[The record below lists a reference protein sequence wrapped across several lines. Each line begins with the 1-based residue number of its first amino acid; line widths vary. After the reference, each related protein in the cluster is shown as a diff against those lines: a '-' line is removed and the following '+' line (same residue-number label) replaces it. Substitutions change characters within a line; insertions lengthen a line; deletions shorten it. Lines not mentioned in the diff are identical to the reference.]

1 MKLKHT
7 FVAAAAVLAAGAWLA
22 LPSAHADDAVG
33 SGSQC
38 SVTGLVE
45 MPANLEVYN
54 EATGG
59 SAIARFTGSE
69 TALAASGFPGDGTK
83 GRVAVQT
90 GTGTGHFRIAG
101 FVDATQ
107 VPIFTGQDIPVVS
120 GHVWLASHRRVHFVA
135 ASPGKLRVE
144 LRMTEPMRQNF
155 GAWAACGAFTLTQG
169 TPSGWSPAGR
179 ERGYVAK
186 KDRVDLYDDPGAD
199 RNVVTTLIRSAPNGI
214 LLWSKERRGAF
225 VHVQYHGAV
234 VLDAWARAQ
243 DLKALPPGET
253 MDQMRGSVTHSN
265 PPRLALQSS
274 PKVVRTTKE
283 IPIHMEAK
291 EGSKV
296 IGRVEAQTD
305 TYVLDIVAGWA
316 SVMPKALD
324 IAPAQDKQFWVKA
337 SELGL

>member
-1 MKLKHT
+1 MKLKHSLMAAAT
-7 FVAAAAVLAAGAWLA
+7 LLAAAAWLA
-22 LPSAHADDAVG
+22 EPNAHADASLG

-38 SVTGLVE
+38 TIKGMVE
-45 MPANLEVYN
+45 MPANLDVYD
-54 EATGG
+54 AASGG
-59 SAIARFTGSE
+59 AAIARFTGSK
-69 TALAASGFPGDGTK
+69 TALAISDFPADPNK

-107 VPIFTGQDIPVVS
+107 VPIYTGQDIPVVS
-120 GHVWLASHRRVHFVA
+120 GHIWMAAHRRVHFVA
-135 ASPGKLRVE
+135 AAPGKLRVE
-144 LRMTEPMRQNF
+144 LRLKEPMNQNF
-155 GAWAACGAFTLTQG
+155 GAWASCSAFTLTQG
-169 TPSGWSPAGR
+169 TPGGWTPAGR
-179 ERGYVAK
+179 ERGYVVK
-186 KDRVDLYDDPGAD
+186 KDQADLFDDPGSD
-199 RNVVTTLIRSAPNGI
+199 HNVVTTLIRSAPNGI
-214 LLWSKERRGAF
+214 LLWSKERRGAY

-234 VLDAWARAQ
+234 VIDAWARSR

-253 MDQMRGSVTHSN
+253 MDQMRGPVAQSN
-265 PPRLALQSS
+265 PPHLALQNN

-283 IPIHMEAK
+283 IPIHAEAK
-291 EGSKV
+291 AGSKV
-296 IGRVEAQTD
+296 LGRIESDTD